1 MFLGNSKGFHWNHK
15 RVYRIYRDLELNLR
29 IKPRKRIKR
38 DKPEALSVPSGIN
51 QAWSMDFMSDSL
63 KNGRSVRTFNVFDDF
78 NRECLTIDVNFSLP
92 TQRFI
97 RPSGVVPHLMTV
109 VEVTDAI
116 IELIAAGFGIGIL
129 SRWAVQTAIK
139 NQSIA
144 AVSLGATKLD
154 LGWSALVRDSEL
166 QSAAA
171 RIVSRKLA
179 EWFQG

>member
-1 MFLGNSKGFHWNHK
+1 M
-15 RVYRIYRDLELNLR
+15 
-29 IKPRKRIKR
+29 
-38 DKPEALSVPSGIN
+38 
-51 QAWSMDFMSDSL
+51 
-63 KNGRSVRTFNVFDDF
+63 
-78 NRECLTIDVNFSLP
+78 TI
-92 TQRFI
+92 
-97 RPSGVVPHLMTV
+97 

-129 SRWAVQTAIK
+129 SRWAVQAAIK

-171 RIVSRKLA
+171 RIVSRRLA